1 MQRKEM
7 LINQAMNQCL
17 VVVGGGGGMSN
28 LGVYL
33 QNKEEER

>member
-17 VVVGGGGGMSN
+17 VVVGGGGMSN

>member
-7 LINQAMNQCL
+7 LINKAMNQCL
-17 VVVGGGGGMSN
+17 GVGGGGMSN